1 MRLEELP
8 QWLTV
13 LGSTLQG
20 GVLRGANAFQLGD
33 IVILDIELDGAHH
46 LKLLEVGRH
55 RIEKVLA
62 LLNAHIGW
70 TLKDISQLEIGD

>member
-8 QWLTV
+8 RWLTV
-13 LGSTLQG
+13 LGPLLEG
-20 GVLRGANAFQLGD
+20 GVLKSANPFQLGD
-33 IVILDIELDGAHH
+33 IVLLDIELDGSHH
-46 LKLLEVGRH
+46 LKLLEIGRS

-70 TLKDISQLEIGD
+70 TLKDISKLEIGD